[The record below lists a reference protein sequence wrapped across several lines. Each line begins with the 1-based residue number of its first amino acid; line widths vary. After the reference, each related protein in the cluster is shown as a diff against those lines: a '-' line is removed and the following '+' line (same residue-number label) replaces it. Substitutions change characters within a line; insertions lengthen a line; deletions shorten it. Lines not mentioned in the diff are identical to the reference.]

1 MSKKKELT
9 GLIIGFIGSVA
20 GLFGILWINMNI
32 LAKLSVGGYMAVTIT
47 SRILM
52 MIVPIAVMII
62 SKDKLSDYGFT
73 KEKIWLQILV
83 GILLGIASSLIF
95 TLIPHLAGFGQYV
108 DNGHR
113 YTVLWAYIYE
123 FTYFIIGVGL
133 SEEFVFRGFV
143 YEKLRRI
150 SNKDSIAVIV
160 SSIMF
165 GTIHLFGGN
174 LIQVGITSLI
184 GIMYCF
190 LRLKI
195 RNCTTLS
202 LIILHGIYDAMIT
215 MWASIFMM

>member
-215 MWASIFMM
+215 MWASVFMM